1 MAKRSIIDGRVLERK
16 EISQR
21 KINNSRKLKRW
32 SQSETS
38 VKVDNAKKILE
49 RSIADVGKLK
59 RRSSSIA
66 STMVEWKKNEEKILE
81 QSIYDGRMIEDWR
94 EDLGA

>member
-38 VKVDNAKKILE
+38 VQVDNAKKILE